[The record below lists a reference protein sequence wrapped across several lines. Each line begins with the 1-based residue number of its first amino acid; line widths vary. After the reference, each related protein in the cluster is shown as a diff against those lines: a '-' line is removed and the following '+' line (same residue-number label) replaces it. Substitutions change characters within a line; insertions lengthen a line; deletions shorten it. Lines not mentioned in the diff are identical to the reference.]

1 MRARASAA
9 AWASGGFIPPARAV
23 ALAAAAHGRARTAGT
38 HRVAGGAEHDDVERP
53 RSGARRRHG
62 TPRSARRAACG
73 AAAPPPP
80 EAPAARTQRF
90 FPRSIS
96 RRFPTGKGKVLPINF
111 FRFDFPAGG
120 PRSALAF
127 ASALMGSAA
136 ERKRKRGRITRG
148 SNAGAREADFDFDCD
163 GPPHSFSCPPPA
175 LFFFFPRAGRVCRTT
190 LRARAEL
197 PFPQPPLL
205 ARPPPPPACPPPP
218 PSGPPLPP
226 PLAACGRLA
235 PSRGARS
242 RVRRHAA
249 RRAGGARPQGGGVVR
264 AEGGAAR

>member
-96 RRFPTGKGKVLPINF
+96 RRFPTGKVLSRNF
-111 FRFDFPAGG
+111 FRFDFPARG

-190 LRARAEL
+190 PRARAEL

-205 ARPPPPPACPPPP
+205 ARPPTPPACPPPAKRP
-218 PSGPPLPP
+218 TT
-226 PLAACGRLA
+226 A
-235 PSRGARS
+235 PFSR
-242 RVRRHAA
+242 RVRQARALPGRALPRAAARGAA
-249 RRAGGARPQGGGVVR
+249 RRRCA
-264 AEGGAAR
+264 AARRGSG